1 MLQTRTVRLLGSL
14 KPLARAQRRTNWHC
28 STLISHSP
36 SSLLSH
42 IESLP
47 TPARDSVT
55 LFALSK
61 NTPQELVGRVR
72 EVLGREGRTTVGSL
86 AEWVPASLLARLA
99 PSLPSKSEAFHL
111 SLATFSPSSSSRI
124 IPFRSTLQGR
134 PPVALGREIRPSEN
148 EDDGVDVG
156 FEKFLRGEKWGFGE
170 SEGAKEGEN
179 GVRELRGVDP
189 KDVKE
194 LVVFTADRIQPF
206 LNSLST
212 YSSAATVG
220 MLGTS
225 TPFHSPSHAP
235 FSLFYGAEEASTGAV
250 GVAIVRDSA
259 GEEKQPRLDYG
270 GLQPLGEPYEVT
282 SSQGNIVLSLSSQNA
297 ARLLL
302 SAVNDL
308 FGTSASNLSAAQR
321 NQEKEKEFFVAV
333 YEGKPEIPLD
343 LGKARHVSRIMAG
356 DPSRGAMS
364 VETEEDVK
372 KGYYVVFLHHPSEPT
387 PLASLPPRNT
397 LTFLSIP
404 ASNIP
409 PHFSSSETPA
419 KGDVIVLDSFI
430 GASENGVVVKRRG
443 EKARVCAIEGTSVG
457 LE

>member
-1 MLQTRTVRLLGSL
+1 MLQTRATKLSGSL
-14 KPLARAQRRTNWHC
+14 KPLVRAQRRTHWHC

-42 IESLP
+42 IEALP
-47 TPARDSVT
+47 RPAQDSVT

-72 EVLGREGRTTVGSL
+72 EVLGKEGRTSLGTL
-86 AEWVPASLLARLA
+86 AEVVPSSLLSRLA
-99 PSLPSKSEAFHL
+99 PSLPSKDEAFHL
-111 SLATFSPSSSSRI
+111 SLATYSPTPPSSRA

-148 EDDGVDVG
+148 EDQGVNVG

-170 SEGAKEGEN
+170 SERGGEEGVE
-179 GVRELRGVDP
+179 ELRGVDP

-206 LNSLST
+206 LDSLST

-235 FSLFYGAEEASTGAV
+235 FSLFYGSEEASTGAV
-250 GVAIVRDSA
+250 GFAIVQDSA
-259 GEEKQPRLDYG
+259 SVRKQPRLDYG
-270 GLQPLGEPYEVT
+270 GLQPLSEPYEVT

-302 SAVNDL
+302 GAVNAL

-333 YEGKPEIPLD
+333 YEGKPELPLD
-343 LGKARHVSRIMAG
+343 LGKARHVSKIMAG

-364 VETEEDVK
+364 VETEEHVK
-372 KGYYVVFLHHPSEPT
+372 KGYYVVFLHHPSEPS
-387 PLASLPPRNT
+387 LLSSLPPCNT
-397 LTFLSIP
+397 LTFLSVP
-404 ASNIP
+404 HSDIP
-409 PHFSSSETPA
+409 PHFSTSETPA
-419 KGDVIVLDSFI
+419 QGEVVVVDSFI
-430 GASENGVVVKRRG
+430 AASENGVIVKRRG
-443 EKARVCAIEGTSVG
+443 EKARVCAIVGTSVG